1 VPRAPCARIPALA
14 GYEIVVEL
22 ARLVALVGDGH
33 TRLPLTEVPG
43 FRRYP
48 LRLYH
53 YADDLFVRAI
63 AGEHSA
69 AAGARLLAIDRGHA
83 RSASRRWRPSR

>member
-1 VPRAPCARIPALA
+1 VPRAPCARIPPLA
-14 GYEIVVEL
+14 GHEIVV
-22 ARLVALVGDGH
+22 VLVGDGH